1 MQATRSCSAILFQKT
16 QSCGEKFDRILSTRF
31 ATVTVYP
38 QVPLGIRYDLFTGQI
53 AHVFV
58 ADSRKT
64 GKEKQVAV
72 VFVFGTLQSCRL
84 KNPQFLLAE
93 KGSRFRRSGIAVKCE
108 RIPRHKTVVE
118 RNFHHVIIPTI
129 HVATYA
135 SRLRTADSF
144 QIDVVLLDERLF
156 QFEQRNMVEVVL
168 VFQKGT
174 KMTQYRPIAPPGTF
188 RAIYAD
194 TFEKI
199 IRVMFENLRKG
210 PVSFSHTQPDVLDLF
225 SRDVSIVIANRLI
238 VFADLDADIVQMA
251 VDAFRLDALA
261 FDPSLL

>member
-174 KMTQYRPIAPPGTF
+174 KMTQHRPIAPPGTF

-199 IRVMFENLRKG
+199 IRVMFENLHKSL
-210 PVSFSHTQPDVLDLF
+210 VSFAHTQPGILDLF
-225 SRDVSIVIANRLI
+225 SRDVGIVIANRLI
-238 VFADLDADIVQMA
+238 VFADLDADIVRMT

>member
-1 MQATRSCSAILFQKT
+1 M
-16 QSCGEKFDRILSTRF
+16 
-31 ATVTVYP
+31 YP
-38 QVPLGIRYDLFTGQI
+38 QVPLRVRYDLLTGQI

-72 VFVFGTLQSCRL
+72 VFVFGTLQSRRL

-93 KGSRFRRSGIAVKCE
+93 KGSRFRRAKCE

-118 RNFHHVIIPTI
+118 RNFHHVIPTI

-135 SRLRTADSF
+135 SRLQMADSF

-174 KMTQYRPIAPPGTF
+174 EMTQHRPIAPPGTF

-199 IRVMFENLRKG
+199 IRVMFENLRKSPRYRSPIPSQTFLTFFG
-210 PVSFSHTQPDVLDLF
+210 
-225 SRDVSIVIANRLI
+225 RDVGIVIANRPI
-238 VFADLDADIVQMA
+238 MFADLDADIVQMA